1 MVLPWIKFT
10 HFVGDAIR
18 FGEFSL
24 DTKITVFAGSRS
36 LKTQKIVHD
45 VAFFKLLWSKK
56 TFTFDLE
63 EFEEF
68 YQGKL
73 VLWRNSD
80 DLLDNFW
87 AIIYIVQL
95 SRFLRC
101 SLRSSEILEWMWVL
115 AGNWDLRVW
124 TLLTFLYISRNSL
137 YLLSLTTFMWSVII

>member
-1 MVLPWIKFT
+1 M
-10 HFVGDAIR
+10 GDAIR

-80 DLLDNFW
+80 YLLDNF
-87 AIIYIVQL
+87 
-95 SRFLRC
+95 
-101 SLRSSEILEWMWVL
+101 
-115 AGNWDLRVW
+115 
-124 TLLTFLYISRNSL
+124 
-137 YLLSLTTFMWSVII
+137 